1 MSEEKSK
8 VHTIRNIII
17 DYPNTYRYA
26 VYKLFQW
33 GYEVSAVDDDA
44 GFFDHAA
51 VWIAEKDG
59 KRYAAKDP
67 LRLLGLVAMIQE
79 YGEDW
84 EHSGVARSFT
94 LGTVGK

>member
-1 MSEEKSK
+1 MSGEKSK
-8 VHTIRNIII
+8 VHTIRNTII

-26 VYKLFQW
+26 VYKLDQW
-33 GYEVSAVDDDA
+33 GYGVSVVDHDA
-44 GFFDHAA
+44 DFFDHAA

-67 LRLLGLVAMIQE
+67 LSLLGLVAMIQE

-84 EHSGVARSFT
+84 EHSGVARSFS
-94 LGTVGK
+94 LGHAE